1 MAYGKTIYAILK
13 AKPQQQTQM
22 LNKEVVSTLIIALE
36 DYLDFQ
42 TDDAEL
48 ARIAAVPPARV
59 QWALNI
65 LRLYSQFMN

>member
-1 MAYGKTIYAILK
+1 
-13 AKPQQQTQM
+13 M